1 MNEKREKILFGVL
14 AFVIMVS
21 SYPASLGIARL
32 CASVFAEPN
41 LYSWDFVYVSQSP
54 NAHCYHHD
62 LKCEGLRQSKYE
74 IDNILLSEAEDM
86 GRRPCTYCLEKDKL
100 HQFDD
105 AAPYLIM
112 PVIALMCLPFI
123 IYDRIRARK
132 KS

>member
-1 MNEKREKILFGVL
+1 MNEKREKILYGVL

-62 LKCEGLRQSKYE
+62 LK
-74 IDNILLSEAEDM
+74 
-86 GRRPCTYCLEKDKL
+86 L
-100 HQFDD
+100 HLPD
-105 AAPYLIM
+105 YHV
-112 PVIALMCLPFI
+112 PVVVTLH
-123 IYDRIRARK
+123 
-132 KS
+132 KSTD